1 MSNGIYNTVDEAV
14 NAMVKVGKTVIP
26 DMKRHEAY
34 GNKMRI
40 YDVLYTYLR
49 EINHAIDKAGV
60 TDNRYS
66 DSGIK

>member
-1 MSNGIYNTVDEAV
+1 
-14 NAMVKVGKTVIP
+14 MVKVGKTVIP